1 MQVVAV
7 KDLGHSPLEAEQK
20 AKVTVVAYLLTSV
33 GFGADTGL
41 LAVSPRVTYSHKPN
55 GRLPLLSARPA
66 VIPSRPKIIT
76 VLSLLWPVLND
87 TAW

>member
-1 MQVVAV
+1 MQVVAM
-7 KDLGHSPLEAEQK
+7 KDLGHSPVEAEQK
-20 AKVTVVAYLLTSV
+20 VNVTVVAYLLTSV

-55 GRLPLLSARPA
+55 GRLSLLSAKPA
-66 VIPSRPKIIT
+66 VIPTQQKIIT
-76 VLSLLWPVLND
+76 VLWPVSND